1 MSDDEERPRKSWR
14 EIDKARDHSTHRRE
28 ERPAGATERKTGRG
42 SQKSYRATLDRLFET
57 GKIGKLV
64 DKSGAGEGPEGES
77 RIRMLSRIEQAMD
90 RESICREVD
99 AYLATFG
106 ELPDDLEIL
115 GKVLEHRDAER
126 QRQAMERIDKLLDGA
141 QPKRRRAMVAQLK
154 IIRDLAYDKEMVQ
167 LASKLLGR
175 LD

>member
-1 MSDDEERPRKSWR
+1 MSDEERPRKSWR
-14 EIDKARDHSTHRRE
+14 EIDKARDHSAHRRE
-28 ERPAGATERKTGRG
+28 ERAAGATERKRGPG
-42 SQKSYRATLDRLFET
+42 SQKSYRAALDRLFET
-57 GKIGKLV
+57 GKIAQLV
-64 DKSGAGEGPEGES
+64 DGPGASEDPESES
-77 RIRMLSRIEQAMD
+77 RIRMLSRIEKAMD

-99 AYLATFG
+99 AYLAKFG

-126 QRQAMERIDKLLDGA
+126 QRQAMERIDRLLDGA
-141 QPKRRRAMVAQLK
+141 KPKRSRAMVAQLK

-175 LD
+175 LE